1 MLPSTLE
8 IIKTTL
14 KNDKTLS
21 DVEYKRFI
29 TMLRFGGNETGQTNT
44 KPTEK
49 RILRRPEVARRM
61 SVGLR
66 TIDKWAKEGIL
77 RKMKL
82 PGRKRA
88 CGFLSSEI
96 DALMTKNI
104 SENEF

>member
-21 DVEYKRFI
+21 AVEYKRFI
-29 TMLRFGGNETGQTNT
+29 TMLRFGRNETSQANT

-49 RILRRPEVARRM
+49 RILRRHEVARRM
-61 SVGLR
+61 SVGMR
-66 TIDKWAKEGIL
+66 TVDKWAKEGII

-96 DALMTKNI
+96 DTLMMENI
-104 SENEF
+104 STDES